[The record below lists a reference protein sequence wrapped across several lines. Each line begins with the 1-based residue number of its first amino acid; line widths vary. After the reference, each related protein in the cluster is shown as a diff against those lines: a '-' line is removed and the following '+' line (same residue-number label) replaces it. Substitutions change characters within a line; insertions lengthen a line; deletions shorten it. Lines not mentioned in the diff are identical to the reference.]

1 VLFRDP
7 AVGRFYKH
15 DSPYTYFSS
24 KDLHLGEISLE
35 CSRPGAAAV
44 ALWATQRLLP
54 LTKGGEFAQGLQKC
68 RSAAMA
74 LHEKLVADGRVMTPF
89 SPELDIVVWALGAP
103 KVSQSSEMARRVFTE
118 AGDHNL
124 HLALAELPLE
134 FYGLDDRKVE
144 KDKPTITCLR
154 SVLMKPDHLEWI
166 DRIWH
171 ILDHVTGAV

>member
-24 KDLHLGEISLE
+24 KELHLGEFSLE

-74 LHEKLVADGRVMTPF
+74 LHEKLVADRRVMTPF
-89 SPELDIVVWALGAP
+89 SPELDIVVWALEAP
-103 KVSQSSEMARRVFTE
+103 KVSQSSEIARRVFTE
-118 AGDHNL
+118 AATHNL

-134 FYGLDDRKVE
+134 FYDLDNRKIE
-144 KDKPTITCLR
+144 KDKPTITSLR

-166 DRIWH
+166 DRIWR
-171 ILDHVTGAV
+171 ILDRVTGAV